1 MKFLSL
7 IFNIFRSLLTYFG
20 LGTGNCMYYP
30 TCSKVISES
39 FENQGFLKSIPVII
53 QRIYICNPIY
63 KKVGKNWQY

>member
-39 FENQGFLKSIPVII
+39 FENQGFLKTILVIL
-53 QRIYICNPIY
+53 QRICICNPIY